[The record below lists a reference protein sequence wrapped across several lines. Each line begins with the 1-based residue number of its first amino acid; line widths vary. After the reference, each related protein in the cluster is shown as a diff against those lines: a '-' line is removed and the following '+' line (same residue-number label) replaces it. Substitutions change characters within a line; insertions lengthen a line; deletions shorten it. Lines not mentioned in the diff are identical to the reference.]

1 MFLEIFRMRLGREI
15 RTPGAW
21 GGAQWMLV
29 WRVVGYSPHGF
40 LHAHLNGL
48 ATRADVRKSL
58 GFLLANG
65 LGGARLPTSG
75 YVHTLPGTPVD

>member
-1 MFLEIFRMRLGREI
+1 
-15 RTPGAW
+15 
-21 GGAQWMLV
+21 MLV

-40 LHAHLNGL
+40 LHAHLYGL

-65 LGGARLPTSG
+65 LGGARLPLPDKVYQLYLYIRGGQPSPPPMVG
-75 YVHTLPGTPVD
+75 STLKLDFS